1 MHDAPQDEPYHV
13 FPHLAIEEA
22 PDPPVP
28 EEANLGKLHWM
39 QFDVDRYQGSI
50 FAMTASLAGQGAAL
64 NLWLYAWK
72 QPGICLPNDER
83 VLARV
88 CGLNWQGK
96 EWNDVKEEAL
106 DKFYVCSN
114 GKLYHPY
121 LSELGR
127 DSWAHY
133 QKKVEGGKK
142 GASRRYGEGDPSA
155 QAMHTHSTSIGPPK
169 GDPMVHNTTLQDT
182 IEVPK
187 GTLSGTK
194 PRPRE
199 KAPVKEIIEYL
210 NKTAGTNF
218 SPSTKATINMLN
230 ARWQESKNIKRYKLV
245 IDYLCSK
252 WLKDDQM
259 AGYLR
264 PATIFQ
270 ASKFEGYAEDGI
282 RWADKTGYTLEEN
295 E

>member
-1 MHDAPQDEPYHV
+1 MGIAPQDAQYHV

-28 EEANLGKLHWM
+28 EEVNLATLEWM
-39 QFDVDRYQGSI
+39 PYYGDKFRDSAFG
-50 FAMTASLAGQGAAL
+50 ATASLAGKGAAHM
-64 NLWLYAWK
+64 LWWHAFK
-72 QPGICLPNDER
+72 QPGVCLPNDER
-83 VLARV
+83 ILAHV
-88 CGLNWQGK
+88 CGLKWTDK
-96 EWNDVKEEAL
+96 EWKEIKHEAL
-106 DKFYVCSN
+106 DQFQICSN
-114 GKLYHPY
+114 GRLYHPFI
-121 LSELGR
+121 SEVALE
-127 DSWAHY
+127 SWS
-133 QKKVEGGKK
+133 KKDRYSAAGKK
-142 GASRRYGEGDPSA
+142 AAKARWD
-155 QAMHTHSTSIGPPK
+155 AMAMRSHSDG
-169 GDPMVHNTTLQDT
+169 NTTAMRSDAIHATIQDNTIQDT

-194 PRPRE
+194 PRPRP

>member
-1 MHDAPQDEPYHV
+1 MKSGLGLFASRAG
-13 FPHLAIEEA
+13 LGCAIL
-22 PDPPVP
+22 V
-28 EEANLGKLHWM
+28 W
-39 QFDVDRYQGSI
+39 
-50 FAMTASLAGQGAAL
+50 
-64 NLWLYAWK
+64 WYAFK
-72 QPGICLPNDER
+72 QPGASIPNDQR
-83 VLARV
+83 ILAHV
-88 CGLNWQGK
+88 CGLRWRDA
-96 EWNDVKEEAL
+96 EWLRIKEEAL
-106 DKFYVCSN
+106 DKFYLCN
-114 GKLYHPY
+114 NNRLYHPF
-121 LSELGR
+121 LSEVAIEA
-127 DSWAHY
+127 WEQHH
-133 QKKVEGGKK
+133 KKSAAGKK
-142 GASRRYGEGDPSA
+142 GASRRWKEGNANGDAIATPMALHGRGEEIRVD
-155 QAMHTHSTSIGPPK
+155 
-169 GDPMVHNTTLQDT
+169 

-194 PRPRE
+194 PRPRP

-282 RWADKTGYTLEEN
+282 RWADKTGYTQEED